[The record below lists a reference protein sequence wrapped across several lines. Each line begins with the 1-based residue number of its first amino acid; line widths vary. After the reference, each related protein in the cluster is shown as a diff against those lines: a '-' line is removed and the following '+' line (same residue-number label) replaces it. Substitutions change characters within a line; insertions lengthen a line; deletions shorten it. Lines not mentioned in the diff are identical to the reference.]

1 MDSFFDLRNNDG
13 YLVCISSFVLFCI
26 LMSCPVFGGSFAAA
40 PGTIAFENMLKSGYA
55 ETEIFAN
62 NPEDVPVDVEII
74 AEGQI
79 AEWLSFYP
87 ESLVL
92 GSHSTGESL
101 VIIRPPW
108 DAANGQYEGTITL
121 VSRPRYKPT
130 HDVQYGLNI
139 ETAVILKVSA
149 EVVGEQIVDYSVADM
164 SLESVEVGYGVPLTF
179 SGKNDGNVRVTP
191 KIIIDVYDSNQSV
204 VVLSKNMTADSV
216 MPTVKKTETINIP
229 TESLSVGQYWANISV
244 SVFDEIIYMEM
255 ITFDI
260 LEEGAL
266 LLSGD
271 FVQLISNRPWSSP
284 EDIVRLDAIFM
295 NTGQMSANVKFKGE
309 VYLDDELIDIIESDE
324 MFSDV
329 GSIINLTMYYVPEL
343 VGTYRVEGIV
353 YYSGKSTYTKGTVL
367 NVFSDTQNNN
377 FLVEYKYLI
386 TMASVLFLIF
396 FSMKVFG
403 GIFGRPKGDMD
414 AISQK
419 YQNIDKSFD
428 DATRKGERL
437 KRKIRHMKYSRR

>member
-1 MDSFFDLRNNDG
+1 MDSFFNLRNNDR
-13 YLVCISSFVLFCI
+13 YLVCTLSFVLFCI

-92 GSHSTGESL
+92 EPQSTGDSL

-121 VSRPRYKPT
+121 VSRPRYKQT

-164 SLESVEVGYGVPLTF
+164 SLESVEVGYAVPLTF

-191 KIIIDVYDSNQSV
+191 KISIDVYNSNRSILV
-204 VVLSKNMTADSV
+204 SSNNITPESV
-216 MPTVKKTETINIP
+216 MPTVKKTETIHIA
-229 TESLSVGQYWANISV
+229 TENLQEGQYWANISV
-244 SVFDEIIYMEM
+244 SVFDEIIYTKM

-260 LEEGAL
+260 LEKGAL
-266 LLSGD
+266 LLSGE

-284 EDIVRLDAIFM
+284 EDIVRFYAIFM
-295 NTGQMSANVKFKGE
+295 NTGEVPATAKFKGE
-309 VYLDDELIDIIESDE
+309 IYLDDVLVDMIESDE
-324 MFSDV
+324 MFVEV
-329 GSIINLTMYYVPEL
+329 GGTINLTAYYTPKRT
-343 VGTYRVEGIV
+343 GIYTVEGIV
-353 YYSGKSTYTKGTVL
+353 HYSGKSTYTKGTVL

-377 FLVEYKYLI
+377 FFVEYKYLI
-386 TMASVLFLIF
+386 TMASVLFLVF
-396 FSMKVFG
+396 FSMKVSG
-403 GIFGRPKGDMD
+403 DILGKSKVDMD
-414 AISQK
+414 STSQK
-419 YQNIDKSFD
+419 YKKIDTSFD
-428 DATRKGERL
+428 DAARKGERL